1 MTIRTT
7 RRALIGSALTVP
19 FWRTRPAQAAT
30 DASGYPSQNIRL
42 IIPFLAGGAADIVA
56 RIVAQHLGDKFGR
69 AVICDN
75 RPGAGSNIGTEL
87 AANSP
92 ADGYT
97 LLVQGNPLASNIFL
111 FKKVGYDPIK
121 SFVPVAMHYRDYNV
135 LIVNPS
141 FEANS
146 VEDVIKI
153 AKERPGQ
160 LTFSSSGNGTSTHLA
175 GELFCD
181 MAGIKMVHVPY
192 RGVPPAVLAVMSG
205 EVTMMFAGY
214 GVVSGYIKENKLKGL
229 AVTGPHRL
237 KMAPNLPTVAESGLA
252 GFDAT
257 TWTGMFAPAGT
268 PDAIV
273 RKLNSEINHIL
284 EVPNVR
290 EGLEKRGF
298 IVEAMTPEQ
307 VGKVVLEDMD
317 RYGAI
322 IRKTGAKAD

>member
-1 MTIRTT
+1 MTIHPT
-7 RRALIGSALTVP
+7 RRALIGSALTIP
-19 FWRTRPAQAAT
+19 LWRRSASAAT
-30 DASGYPSQNIRL
+30 DAGAYPNQNVRV
-42 IIPFLAGGAADIVA
+42 IIPYLAGGAADIVA
-56 RIVAQHLGDKFGR
+56 RIVAQGLGEKFGKTF
-69 AVICDN
+69 VCDN
-75 RPGAGSNIGTEL
+75 RPGAGSNIGTEI

-97 LLVQGNPLASNIFL
+97 LLVQGNPLASNVFL
-111 FKKVGYDPIK
+111 FKKIGYDPIK

-146 VEDVIKI
+146 VQDIIKI
-153 AKERPGQ
+153 AKAHPGQ
-160 LTFSSSGNGTSTHLA
+160 LNYSSSGIGTSTHLA

-205 EVTMMFAGY
+205 EVKMMFAGY
-214 GVVSGYIKENKLKGL
+214 GVVSGYVKEGKLKGL

-237 KMAPNLPTVAESGLA
+237 KMAPDLPTVAESGLV

-268 PDAIV
+268 PEPIV
-273 RKLNSEINHIL
+273 RKLNGAINAVI
-284 EVPNVR
+284 EAPSVR
-290 EGLEKRGF
+290 DNLEKRGF
-298 IVEAMTPEQ
+298 IVEAMAPNQ
-307 VGKVVLEDMD
+307 VGKVVIEDMD
-317 RYGAI
+317 RYGEI
-322 IRKTGAKAD
+322 IRKTGAHAD

>member
-1 MTIRTT
+1 MTIRPT
-7 RRALIGSALTVP
+7 RRALIGSALTFP
-19 FWRTRPAQAAT
+19 LWRSGLAWA
-30 DASGYPSQNIRL
+30 DASDYPSQNVRL

-56 RIVAQHLGDKFGR
+56 RIVAQGLGEKLGKTF
-69 AVICDN
+69 VCDN
-75 RPGAGSNIGTEL
+75 RPGAGSNIGTEI
-87 AANSP
+87 AANST

-141 FEANS
+141 FEAKS
-146 VEDVIKI
+146 VQDIIKL
-153 AKERPGQ
+153 AKEHPGQ
-160 LTFSSSGNGTSTHLA
+160 LTYSSSGNGTSTHLA

-205 EVTMMFAGY
+205 EVKMMFAGY
-214 GVVSGYIKENKLKGL
+214 GVVSGYIKEGRLKGL

-237 KMAPNLPTVAESGLA
+237 TMAPDLPTVSESGLP

-268 PDAIV
+268 PDPIV
-273 RKLNSEINHIL
+273 RKLNGAINAVI
-284 EVPNVR
+284 ETPSVR
-290 EGLEKRGF
+290 ENLEKRGF

-317 RYGAI
+317 RYGDI
-322 IRKTGAKAD
+322 IKKTGAHAD